1 MVKDIR
7 MSNEIAICDTI
18 CKNIKMRAEIEYKDK
33 HRKCA
38 MDTQEVR
45 WWSLLHRTGTEVFCI
60 GGECRDLNEPQDRR
74 VKRPQGMQR
83 SLQVSGALSSHILP
97 LAPTPIGLY
106 DLKEHCRWVGL
117 ADLHSPLALKPRVMT
132 LRSMNKVLEQN
143 DRGQSRP

>member
-1 MVKDIR
+1 MVKDVR

-74 VKRPQGMQR
+74 VKRPPRDAEEPAGIWGFELTH
-83 SLQVSGALSSHILP
+83 SASGSNTYRAL
-97 LAPTPIGLY
+97 
-106 DLKEHCRWVGL
+106 
-117 ADLHSPLALKPRVMT
+117 
-132 LRSMNKVLEQN
+132 
-143 DRGQSRP
+143 